1 MDMDILLTHGFF
13 LCEDP
18 KELQIMK
25 PYAPLGILYLAS
37 HLRVRGFGV
46 EVFDTTFSSWPEL
59 QNILTQ
65 QKPSVLGVYANLM
78 TRGSVVRI
86 LRAAREAGWKTVV
99 GGPEPGAY
107 AEEYLTAG
115 ADVVVIGEGEVTL
128 EELLPVLK
136 DGSNEKL
143 ANVNGIAYRGE
154 KGQVRR
160 TAPRLQIPDIDGQP
174 WPSRESISIER
185 YLETWRQ
192 HHGGG
197 SVSMITARGCPYE
210 CRWCSH
216 EVYGKTHRR
225 RKAASVVD
233 ELEWIL
239 GRYNPDLLWF
249 ADDVF
254 TIHHGWLA
262 QFAAEMKR
270 RGLTIPFECISRAD
284 RINER
289 AADLL
294 AELGCFRVWIGS
306 ESGSQRIL
314 DSMRRGVTVQQ
325 VQNAVA
331 MCKARGLQTGMFLMW
346 GYEGEELDDIEATIQ
361 HVKVSNPD
369 IFLTTVA
376 YPIRGTAY
384 FGAIKDHVVEPKV
397 WAKSSDR
404 DFQIRGRH
412 SRRYYQ
418 NVDRLLRA
426 EVELDRLMNAEAP
439 GDGLVLGELRQ
450 RIAQA
455 QEGMKTTVEE
465 VEA

>member
-1 MDMDILLTHGFF
+1 
-13 LCEDP
+13 
-18 KELQIMK
+18 MK

-37 HLRVRGFGV
+37 YLRARGFGV
-46 EVFDTTFSSWPEL
+46 EVFDTTFSSWPDL
-59 QNILTQ
+59 QNLLTH

-78 TRGSVVRI
+78 TRRSVVRI
-86 LRAAREAGWKTVV
+86 LRAARDAGWKTVV

-107 AEEYLTAG
+107 AEEYLAAG

-136 DGSNEKL
+136 GGSNEAL
-143 ANVNGIAYRGE
+143 ARVNGIAFRGE
-154 KGQVRR
+154 QGRVQR
-160 TAPRLQIPDIDGQP
+160 TAPRNQIPDIDGQP
-174 WPSRESISIER
+174 WPARESVSIER

-192 HHGGG
+192 HHGCG

-225 RKAASVVD
+225 RKPASVVD

-270 RGLTIPFECISRAD
+270 RGLSIPFECISRAD

-289 AADLL
+289 TADLL
-294 AELGCFRVWIGS
+294 AELSCFRIWIGS

-325 VQNAVA
+325 VQNSVA

-346 GYEGEELDDIEATIQ
+346 GYEGEELIDIEATIQ
-361 HVKVSNPD
+361 HVKVSSPD

-376 YPIRGTAY
+376 YPIQGTAY
-384 FGAIKDHVVEPKV
+384 FEAVKNRVVGPADWPE
-397 WAKSSDR
+397 SSDR

-439 GDGLVLGELRQ
+439 GDGLAQGELRQ
-450 RIAQA
+450 RITQA
-455 QEGMKTTVEE
+455 REGMKATVEE

>member
-1 MDMDILLTHGFF
+1 MDILLTHGFF

-37 HLRVRGFGV
+37 HLRARGFGV
-46 EVFDTTFSSWPEL
+46 EVFDTTFSSWPDFQSL
-59 QNILTQ
+59 LTQ

-107 AEEYLTAG
+107 AEEYLAAG

-128 EELLPVLK
+128 EELLPVLR
-136 DGSNEKL
+136 DGSNEQL
-143 ANVNGIAYRGE
+143 AKVNGIAFRGE
-154 KGQVRR
+154 QGRVQR
-160 TAPRLQIPDIDGQP
+160 TAPRAQISDIDGQP

-216 EVYGKTHRR
+216 DVYGKTHRR

-239 GRYNPDLLWF
+239 GRYHPDLLWF

-270 RGLTIPFECISRAD
+270 RGLSIPFECISRAD

-289 AADLL
+289 VADLL
-294 AELGCFRVWIGS
+294 AELRCFRIWIGS

-314 DSMRRGVTVQQ
+314 DRMRRGVTVQQ
-325 VQNAVA
+325 VQSAVV

-346 GYEGEELDDIEATIQ
+346 GYEGEELDDIQATIQ
-361 HVKVSNPD
+361 HVKASNPD

-376 YPIRGTAY
+376 YPIQGIAY
-384 FGAIKDHVVEPKV
+384 FDTIKDRVVAPRV
-397 WAKSSDR
+397 WAEGSDR

-412 SRRYYQ
+412 SRQYYQ

-439 GDGLVLGELRQ
+439 GQGIAVGELRQ

-455 QEGMKTTVEE
+455 QEGMKATVEE